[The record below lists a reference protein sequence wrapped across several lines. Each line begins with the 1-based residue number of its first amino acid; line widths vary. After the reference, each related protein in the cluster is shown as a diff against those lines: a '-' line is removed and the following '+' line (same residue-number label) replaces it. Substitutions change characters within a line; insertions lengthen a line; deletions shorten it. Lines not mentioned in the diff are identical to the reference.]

1 MKKAAAA
8 RGVVYL
14 VRFQTAV
21 FHKKAQQRGKYN
33 ESIKI

>member
-8 RGVVYL
+8 RGVVSL

-21 FHKKAQQRGKYN
+21 FETVHQTQKRKDCKK
-33 ESIKI
+33 